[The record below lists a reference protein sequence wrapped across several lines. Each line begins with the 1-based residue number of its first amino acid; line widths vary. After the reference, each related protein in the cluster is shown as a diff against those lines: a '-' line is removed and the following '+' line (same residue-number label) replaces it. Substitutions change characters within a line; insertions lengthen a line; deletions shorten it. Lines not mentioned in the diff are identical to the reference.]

1 MKMSRNEN
9 QNNAMKNLDG
19 IIEKIDH
26 HIGGKEKI
34 REEALKASR
43 DIIICCR
50 KGIQQLH
57 RDKVDDAEDFIKQA
71 SVKLTQL
78 YDDTKDHSDI
88 FHAGFV
94 ENAAQEF
101 VEIHCLYNIM
111 KGEDLPDPD
120 TIKTTYSAYLL
131 GLCDVV
137 GELRRGALDFM
148 LEGNTTKANE
158 YLGYMDRIY
167 DAIMSFDYPSALVPI
182 KKKQDMIRGLIEKTR
197 GELVVSNCERRI
209 ENKTHEFYGLLDQVN
224 EEKNNKKKKPNN
236 SEEEDIDIDKV
247 W

>member
-1 MKMSRNEN
+1 MSRKANS
-9 QNNAMKNLDG
+9 NNAMKNLDG

-34 REEALKASR
+34 REDALKASR

-57 RDKVDDAEDFIKQA
+57 RDQIDEAGNFIKQA
-71 SVKLTQL
+71 LAKLTQL
-78 YDDTKDHSDI
+78 YDDTKDHPDI

-101 VEIHCLYNIM
+101 VEIQCLYNIM
-111 KGEDLPDPD
+111 KGENLPDPD
-120 TIKTTYSAYLL
+120 TIQTTYSAYLL

-148 LEGNTTKANE
+148 LEGNTLKANE

-197 GELVVSNCERRI
+197 GELVVSSCEQRI
-209 ENKTHEFYGLLDQVN
+209 YDKTHEFHGILDQVN
-224 EEKNNKKKKPNN
+224 EEKNNRKKKTNDN
-236 SEEEDIDIDKV
+236 DEEDIDIDKV

>member
-1 MKMSRNEN
+1 MRRTDSPNT
-9 QNNAMKNLDG
+9 AMKNLDG

-26 HIGGKEKI
+26 QIGEKEKI
-34 REEALKASR
+34 REEALKTSR
-43 DIIICCR
+43 DIIINCR
-50 KGIQQLH
+50 RGIQQLH
-57 RDKVDDAEDFIKQA
+57 RDQRSEAEKYLKQA
-71 SVKLTQL
+71 SSKITQL
-78 YDDTKDHSDI
+78 YDLTKDHPDI

-120 TIKTTYSAYLL
+120 SIQVTYSAYLL

-148 LEGNTTKANE
+148 LEGNTAKANE
-158 YLGYMDRIY
+158 YLGYMDQIY
-167 DAIMSFDYPSALVPI
+167 DAIMSFDYPSSLVPI
-182 KKKQDMIRGLIEKTR
+182 KKKQDMVRGLIEKTR
-197 GELVVSNCERRI
+197 GELVVSSCERRI
-209 ENKTHEFYGLLDQVN
+209 HEKTHEFHGILDEFN
-224 EEKNNKKKKPNN
+224 GEKNNRKKKTDDG
-236 SEEEDIDIDKV
+236 EDEDIDIDKV

>member
-1 MKMSRNEN
+1 
-9 QNNAMKNLDG
+9 MKNLDG
-19 IIEKIDH
+19 IIEKIDY
-26 HIGGKEKI
+26 HIGEKEKI
-34 REEALKASR
+34 REDALKTSR

-50 KGIQQLH
+50 RGIQQLH
-57 RDKVDDAEDFIKQA
+57 RDQMDEAENYIKQA
-71 SVKLTQL
+71 SAKLAQL
-78 YDDTKDHSDI
+78 YDFTKNHPDV

-111 KGEDLPDPD
+111 KGQDLPDPD
-120 TIKTTYSAYLL
+120 TIQTTYSAYLL

-148 LEGNTTKANE
+148 LEGNTMKANE
-158 YLGYMDRIY
+158 YLQHMDQIY
-167 DAIMSFDYPSALVPI
+167 DAIMSFDYPSALIPI
-182 KKKQDMIRGLIEKTR
+182 KKKQDMVRSLIEKTR

-209 ENKTHEFYGLLDQVN
+209 NERTHEFNGILDQVN
-224 EEKNNKKKKPNN
+224 EEKTSNKKKAVTD
-236 SEEEDIDIDKV
+236 EDEDIDIDKV

>member
-1 MKMSRNEN
+1 MSTQKHTNH
-9 QNNAMKNLDG
+9 AMKNLDG
-19 IIEKIDH
+19 IIEKIEN
-26 HIGGKEKI
+26 HIGEKEKI
-34 REEALKASR
+34 REDALKTSR

-57 RDKVDDAEDFIKQA
+57 RNQMAEAESFMKQA
-71 SVKLTQL
+71 SAKLAQL
-78 YDDTKDHSDI
+78 YEITLGHADV
-88 FHAGFV
+88 FHTGFV

-101 VEIHCLYNIM
+101 VEIQCLYNIM
-111 KGEDLPDPD
+111 KGADLPDPD
-120 TIKTTYSAYLL
+120 AIQTTYSAYLL

-148 LEGNTTKANE
+148 LEGNTAKANE

-182 KKKQDMIRGLIEKTR
+182 KKRQDMVRSLIEKTR
-197 GELVVSNCERRI
+197 GELVVSSCEQRI
-209 ENKTHEFYGLLDQVN
+209 HDKTHEFHGLLDQVT
-224 EEKNNKKKKPNN
+224 EERSAKKKK
-236 SEEEDIDIDKV
+236 SDETEDEDIDIDKV

>member
-1 MKMSRNEN
+1 
-9 QNNAMKNLDG
+9 MKNLDG
-19 IIEKIDH
+19 IIEKIEN
-26 HIGGKEKI
+26 HIGEKEKV
-34 REEALKASR
+34 REDALKTSR

-57 RDKVDDAEDFIKQA
+57 RNQMEEAESYMKQA
-71 SVKLTQL
+71 SAKLAQL
-78 YDDTKDHSDI
+78 YDITMGHADV
-88 FHAGFV
+88 FHTGFV

-101 VEIHCLYNIM
+101 VEIQCLYNIM
-111 KGEDLPDPD
+111 KGADLPDPD
-120 TIKTTYSAYLL
+120 AIQTTYSAYLL

-182 KKKQDMIRGLIEKTR
+182 KKKQDMVRSLIEKTR
-197 GELVVSNCERRI
+197 GELVVSSCEQRI
-209 ENKTHEFYGLLDQVN
+209 HDKTHEFHGLLDQVT
-224 EEKNNKKKKPNN
+224 EERSAKKKK
-236 SEEEDIDIDKV
+236 SDETEDEDIDIDKV

>member
-1 MKMSRNEN
+1 MSTQKHTNH
-9 QNNAMKNLDG
+9 AMKNLDG
-19 IIEKIDH
+19 IMEKIEN
-26 HIGGKEKI
+26 HIGEKEKI
-34 REEALKASR
+34 REDALKTSR

-57 RDKVDDAEDFIKQA
+57 RNQMAEAESFMKQA
-71 SVKLTQL
+71 SAKLAQL
-78 YDDTKDHSDI
+78 YDITMGHADV
-88 FHAGFV
+88 FHTGFV

-101 VEIHCLYNIM
+101 VEIQCLYNIM
-111 KGEDLPDPD
+111 KGADLPDPD
-120 TIKTTYSAYLL
+120 AIQTTYSAYLL

-148 LEGNTTKANE
+148 LEGNTAKANE

-182 KKKQDMIRGLIEKTR
+182 KKKQDMVRSLIEKTR
-197 GELVVSNCERRI
+197 GELVVSSCEQRI
-209 ENKTHEFYGLLDQVN
+209 HDKTHEFHGLLDQVT
-224 EEKNNKKKKPNN
+224 EERSAKKKKSDE

>member
-1 MKMSRNEN
+1 MSRKHIPS
-9 QNNAMKNLDG
+9 NAMKNLDG

-26 HIGGKEKI
+26 HIGEKEKI
-34 REEALKASR
+34 REDALKTSR
-43 DIIICCR
+43 DIIIYCR
-50 KGIQQLH
+50 RGIQQLH
-57 RDKVDDAEDFIKQA
+57 RDQMDEAENYIKQA
-71 SVKLTQL
+71 SAKLAQL
-78 YDDTKDHSDI
+78 YDFTKDHPDI

-111 KGEDLPDPD
+111 KGQDLPDPD
-120 TIKTTYSAYLL
+120 TIQTTYSAYLL

-158 YLGYMDRIY
+158 YLQHMDQIY
-167 DAIMSFDYPSALVPI
+167 DAIMSFDYPSALIPI
-182 KKKQDMIRGLIEKTR
+182 KKKQDMVRSLIEKTR

-209 ENKTHEFYGLLDQVN
+209 NERTHEFNGILDQVN
-224 EEKNNKKKKPNN
+224 EEKTSNKKKAVTD
-236 SEEEDIDIDKV
+236 EDEDIDIDKV

>member
-1 MKMSRNEN
+1 MITQKDTNH
-9 QNNAMKNLDG
+9 AMKNLDG
-19 IIEKIDH
+19 IIAKIEN
-26 HIGGKEKI
+26 HIGQKEKI
-34 REEALKASR
+34 REDAYKTSR
-43 DIIICCR
+43 EIIICCR

-57 RDKVDDAEDFIKQA
+57 RKQMEEAESYMKQA
-71 SVKLTQL
+71 SAKLAQL
-78 YDDTKDHSDI
+78 YDITTGHADV
-88 FHAGFV
+88 FHTGFV

-101 VEIHCLYNIM
+101 VEIQCLYNIM
-111 KGEDLPDPD
+111 KGGDLPDPD
-120 TIKTTYSAYLL
+120 AIQTTYSAYLL

-182 KKKQDMIRGLIEKTR
+182 KKRQDMVRGLIEKTR
-197 GELVVSNCERRI
+197 GELVVSSVEQRI
-209 ENKTHEFYGLLDQVN
+209 HEKTHEFHGLLDQAN
-224 EEKNNKKKKPNN
+224 EEKNNRKKKTDDTDD
-236 SEEEDIDIDKV
+236 EDIDIDKV

>member
-1 MKMSRNEN
+1 MSRKTNP
-9 QNNAMKNLDG
+9 NNAMKNLDG

-34 REEALKASR
+34 REDALKTSR

-57 RDKVDDAEDFIKQA
+57 RNQMDDANNFIQQA
-71 SVKLTQL
+71 SGKLTQL
-78 YDDTKDHSDI
+78 YNDTKDYPDI

-101 VEIHCLYNIM
+101 VEIYCLYNIM

-120 TIKTTYSAYLL
+120 TIQTTYSAYLL

-137 GELRRGALDFM
+137 GELRRAALDFM
-148 LEGNTTKANE
+148 LEGNTEKAND
-158 YLGYMDRIY
+158 YLEYMDRIY

-182 KKKQDMIRGLIEKTR
+182 KKKQDMIRSLIEKTR
-197 GELVVSNCERRI
+197 GELVVSSCEQRI
-209 ENKTHEFYGLLDQVN
+209 HEKTHEFHGILDQIN
-224 EEKNNKKKKPNN
+224 EEKNNKKKKINDT
-236 SEEEDIDIDKV
+236 EAEDIDIDKV

>member
-1 MKMSRNEN
+1 
-9 QNNAMKNLDG
+9 MKNLDG
-19 IIEKIDH
+19 IIEKIEN
-26 HIGGKEKI
+26 HIGEKEKI

-57 RDKVDDAEDFIKQA
+57 RNQMEEAESYMKQA
-71 SVKLTQL
+71 STRLAQL
-78 YDDTKDHSDI
+78 YEITIGHADV
-88 FHAGFV
+88 FHTGFV
-94 ENAAQEF
+94 ENAVQEF
-101 VEIHCLYNIM
+101 VEIQCLYNIM
-111 KGEDLPDPD
+111 KGMDLPDPD
-120 TIKTTYSAYLL
+120 VIQTTYSAYLL

-148 LEGNTTKANE
+148 LEGNTAKANE

-182 KKKQDMIRGLIEKTR
+182 KKKQDMVRSLIEKTR
-197 GELVVSNCERRI
+197 GELVVSNCEQRI
-209 ENKTHEFYGLLDQVN
+209 HDKTHEFHGLLDQVT
-224 EEKNNKKKKPNN
+224 EERSNRKKKT
-236 SEEEDIDIDKV
+236 EETEDEDIDIDKV

>member
-1 MKMSRNEN
+1 
-9 QNNAMKNLDG
+9 MKNLDG
-19 IIEKIDH
+19 IIEKIEN
-26 HIGGKEKI
+26 HIGEKEKV
-34 REEALKASR
+34 REDALKTSR

-57 RDKVDDAEDFIKQA
+57 RNQMEEAESYMKQA
-71 SVKLTQL
+71 SAKLVQL
-78 YDDTKDHSDI
+78 YDITKDHVDM
-88 FHAGFV
+88 FHTGFV
-94 ENAAQEF
+94 ENAVQEY

-111 KGEDLPDPD
+111 KGLDLPDPD
-120 TIKTTYSAYLL
+120 AIQTTYSAYLL

-148 LEGNTTKANE
+148 LEGNTSKANE

-182 KKKQDMIRGLIEKTR
+182 KKKQDIVRSLIEKTR
-197 GELVVSNCERRI
+197 GELVVSSCEQRI
-209 ENKTHEFYGLLDQVN
+209 HERTHEFHGLLDQAT
-224 EEKNNKKKKPNN
+224 EEKHNRKKKTDEP
-236 SEEEDIDIDKV
+236 EDEDIDIDKV

>member
-1 MKMSRNEN
+1 MSTQKDTNH
-9 QNNAMKNLDG
+9 AMKNLDG
-19 IIEKIDH
+19 IIEKIEN
-26 HIGGKEKI
+26 HIGEKEKV
-34 REEALKASR
+34 REDALKTSR

-57 RDKVDDAEDFIKQA
+57 RNQMEEAESYMKQA
-71 SVKLTQL
+71 SAKLAQL
-78 YDDTKDHSDI
+78 YDITMGHADV
-88 FHAGFV
+88 FHTGFV

-101 VEIHCLYNIM
+101 VEIQCLYYIM
-111 KGEDLPDPD
+111 KGADLPDPD
-120 TIKTTYSAYLL
+120 AIQTTYSAYLL

-158 YLGYMDRIY
+158 YLVYMDRIY

-182 KKKQDMIRGLIEKTR
+182 KKKQDMVRGLIEKTR
-197 GELVVSNCERRI
+197 GELVVSNCEQRI
-209 ENKTHEFYGLLDQVN
+209 HDRTHEFHGLLDQVT
-224 EEKNNKKKKPNN
+224 EEKNNRKKKTVDA
-236 SEEEDIDIDKV
+236 EDEDIDIDKV

>member
-1 MKMSRNEN
+1 MSRKHIPS
-9 QNNAMKNLDG
+9 NAMKNLDG

-26 HIGGKEKI
+26 HIGEKEKI
-34 REEALKASR
+34 REDALKTSR

-50 KGIQQLH
+50 RGIQQLH
-57 RDKVDDAEDFIKQA
+57 RDQMEEAENYIKQA
-71 SVKLTQL
+71 SAKLAQL
-78 YDDTKDHSDI
+78 YDFTKDHSDI
-88 FHAGFV
+88 FHTGFV

-111 KGEDLPDPD
+111 KGQDLPDPD
-120 TIKTTYSAYLL
+120 TIQTTYSAYLL

-158 YLGYMDRIY
+158 YLQHMDRIY

-182 KKKQDMIRGLIEKTR
+182 KKKQDMVRGLIEKTR

-209 ENKTHEFYGLLDQVN
+209 NERTHEFHGILDQMN
-224 EEKNNKKKKPNN
+224 GEKTNSKKKAVAG
-236 SEEEDIDIDKV
+236 EEEDIDIDKV

>member
-1 MKMSRNEN
+1 MSKKEHP
-9 QNNAMKNLDG
+9 NNAMKNLDG

-26 HIGGKEKI
+26 HIGEKEKI
-34 REEALKASR
+34 REDALKTSR

-57 RDKVDDAEDFIKQA
+57 RDQMNEAESYIKQA
-71 SVKLTQL
+71 SAKLAQL
-78 YDDTKDHSDI
+78 YDCTKDHPEI

-111 KGEDLPDPD
+111 KGMDLPDPD
-120 TIKTTYSAYLL
+120 KLQTTYSAYLL

-148 LEGNTTKANE
+148 LEGNPTKANE
-158 YLGYMDRIY
+158 NLQHMDRIY

-182 KKKQDMIRGLIEKTR
+182 KKKQDMVRGLIEKTR
-197 GELVVSNCERRI
+197 GELVVSSCERRI
-209 ENKTHEFYGLLDQVN
+209 HDRTHEFDGILDQVN
-224 EEKNNKKKKPNN
+224 GEKNNRKKKTAEA
-236 SEEEDIDIDKV
+236 EEEDIDIDKV

>member
-1 MKMSRNEN
+1 MSRKETPSTV
-9 QNNAMKNLDG
+9 MKNLDG

-26 HIGGKEKI
+26 HIGAKEKV
-34 REEALKASR
+34 REDALKSSR
-43 DIIICCR
+43 DIIISCR
-50 KGIQQLH
+50 RGIQQLH
-57 RDKVDDAEDFIKQA
+57 RDMREEAEVYIKKA
-71 SVKLTQL
+71 SEKLAQL
-78 YDDTKDHSDI
+78 YEFTKDHPDLI
-88 FHAGFV
+88 HAGFV

-101 VEIHCLYNIM
+101 VEISCLYHIM

-120 TIKTTYSAYLL
+120 ALKTTYSAYLL

-137 GELRRGALDFM
+137 GELRRASLDFM

-158 YLGYMDRIY
+158 YLHHMDRIY

-197 GELVVSNCERRI
+197 GELVVSNCEQRI
-209 ENKTHEFYGLLDQVN
+209 HDKTNEFHGILDQVN
-224 EEKNNKKKKPNN
+224 GEKTDKKRKPAE

>member
-1 MKMSRNEN
+1 MITQKDANH
-9 QNNAMKNLDG
+9 AMKNLDG
-19 IIEKIDH
+19 IIEKIEN
-26 HIGGKEKI
+26 HIGEKEKI
-34 REEALKASR
+34 REDALKTSR

-57 RDKVDDAEDFIKQA
+57 RNQMDEAESYMKQA
-71 SVKLTQL
+71 STKLAQL
-78 YDDTKDHSDI
+78 YDITMGHADV
-88 FHAGFV
+88 FHTGFV

-101 VEIHCLYNIM
+101 VEIQCLYNIM
-111 KGEDLPDPD
+111 KGLDLPDPD
-120 TIKTTYSAYLL
+120 AIQTTYSAYLL

-182 KKKQDMIRGLIEKTR
+182 KKKQDMVRSLIEKTR
-197 GELVVSNCERRI
+197 GELVVSSCEQRI
-209 ENKTHEFYGLLDQVN
+209 HEKTHEFHGLLDQVN
-224 EEKNNKKKKPNN
+224 EGKSNRRKKTDEPGD
-236 SEEEDIDIDKV
+236 EDIDIDKV

>member
-1 MKMSRNEN
+1 
-9 QNNAMKNLDG
+9 MKNLDG

-26 HIGGKEKI
+26 HIGEKEKI
-34 REEALKASR
+34 REDALKTSR

-50 KGIQQLH
+50 RGIQQLH
-57 RDKVDDAEDFIKQA
+57 RDQMNEAENYIKQA
-71 SVKLTQL
+71 SEKLTQL
-78 YDDTKDHSDI
+78 YDFTKDHPDI

-111 KGEDLPDPD
+111 KGKDLPDPD
-120 TIKTTYSAYLL
+120 TIQTTYSAYLL

-148 LEGNTTKANE
+148 MDGNTAKANE
-158 YLGYMDRIY
+158 YLQHMDQIY

-209 ENKTHEFYGLLDQVN
+209 NERTYEFNGILDQVN
-224 EEKNNKKKKPNN
+224 EEKTSSKKKTVTD
-236 SEEEDIDIDKV
+236 EDEDIDIDKV